1 MSLFDSLQNNLTKGL
16 DSIKSRA
23 ESIAPKLF
31 ERFVSQISVGNSTT
45 SNWDGLSPHLIASIF
60 EVEPYEIG
68 EGDRK
73 TRKWRRVLGG
83 RVVKAPFTEA
93 NLSLT
98 PGWQSPFE
106 GANSENVAPN
116 LAAMLQSGQIQNVID
131 MAMDKVATENLRNR
145 STEYLRQFEGRTG
158 LTKLNSVQ
166 TFSKMEPTDISGTL
180 LFRAWNDGLQE
191 VELPLEQ
198 LMLWSVPVHLCD
210 DSALVNLVNQVKS
223 ATSQGE
229 NKDTN
234 REVDAKVSALLPSE
248 APIKVGLT
256 YKGRTYMPFVIE
268 SLEVPLTSP
277 VNSSGHMI
285 YASVNIRLCSLSAWD
300 RRDVQN
306 TRALTF

>member
-16 DSIKSRA
+16 DSIKSCA

-116 LAAMLQSGQIQNVID
+116 LAAMLQSGQIQNV
-131 MAMDKVATENLRNR
+131 MDVFTNKLTSKDFEGK
-145 STEYLRQFEGRTG
+145 SHEYLRQFEGRTG

-191 VELPLEQ
+191 VEIPIEQ
-198 LMLWSVPVHLCD
+198 LKLWAVPVNLCD
-210 DSALVNLVNQVKS
+210 DSALVNLVNQAKS
-223 ATSQGE
+223 AVSNKEDKQGQV
-229 NKDTN
+229 KAQ
-234 REVDAKVSALLPSE
+234 VAALLPSE

-268 SLEVPLTSP
+268 SLEIPLSSP
-277 VNSSGHMI
+277 VNPTGHMI

>member
-1 MSLFDSLQNNLTKGL
+1 MSLFDSLQDNLTKGL
-16 DSIKSRA
+16 DSIKSTA
-23 ESIAPKLF
+23 ERIAPKLF
-31 ERFVSQISVGNSTT
+31 ERFASQISMGNSTM

-68 EGDRK
+68 EGGRK
-73 TRKWRRVLGG
+73 VRKWRKVIGG
-83 RVVKAPFTEA
+83 RVVKAPFTEV

-106 GANSENVAPN
+106 SSNSENVAPN

-131 MAMDKVATENLRNR
+131 LAMDKVATENLRNR

-210 DSALVNLVNQVKS
+210 DSALVNLVNQAKTAVSNKEDK
-223 ATSQGE
+223 QGQV
-229 NKDTN
+229 NAQ
-234 REVDAKVSALLPSE
+234 VAALLPSE

-268 SLEVPLTSP
+268 SLEIPLSSP
-277 VNSSGHMI
+277 VNSTGHMI

-300 RRDVQN
+300 RRDVEN

>member
-116 LAAMLQSGQIQNVID
+116 LAAMLQSGQIQNV
-131 MAMDKVATENLRNR
+131 MDVFTNNLT
-145 STEYLRQFEGRTG
+145 SKDFEGKSHEYLRQFEGRTG

-198 LMLWSVPVHLCD
+198 LMLWAVPVNLCD
-210 DSALVNLVNQVKS
+210 DSALVNLVNQAKS
-223 ATSQGE
+223 AVSNKEDKQGQV
-229 NKDTN
+229 NAQ
-234 REVDAKVSALLPSE
+234 VAALLPSE

-268 SLEVPLTSP
+268 SLEIPLSSP
-277 VNSSGHMI
+277 VNPTGHMI

>member
-23 ESIAPKLF
+23 ESIAPKLS

-83 RVVKAPFTEA
+83 PVVKAPFTEA
-93 NLSLT
+93 TLTLT

-116 LAAMLQSGQIQNVID
+116 LAAMLQSGQIQNV
-131 MAMDKVATENLRNR
+131 MDVFTNKLTSKDFEGK
-145 STEYLRQFEGRTG
+145 SHEYLRQFEGRTG

-166 TFSKMEPTDISGTL
+166 TFSKMEPADITGTL
-180 LFRAWNDGLQE
+180 LFRAWNDGLEE
-191 VELPLEQ
+191 VEIPIEQ
-198 LMLWSVPVHLCD
+198 LKLWAVPVNLCD
-210 DSALVNLVNQVKS
+210 DSALVNLVNQAKS
-223 ATSQGE
+223 AVSNKEDKQGQV
-229 NKDTN
+229 NAQ
-234 REVDAKVSALLPSE
+234 VAALLPSE

-256 YKGRTYMPFVIE
+256 YKGLTYMPFV
-268 SLEVPLTSP
+268 LELLEIPLSSP
-277 VNSSGHMI
+277 VNPTGHMI
-285 YASVNIRLCSLSAWD
+285 YASLPIRLCSLSAWD

-306 TRALTF
+306 SRALIF

>member
-106 GANSENVAPN
+106 GANSENVAPS
-116 LAAMLQSGQIQNVID
+116 LAAMLQSGQIQNV
-131 MAMDKVATENLRNR
+131 MDVFTNKLTSKDFEGK
-145 STEYLRQFEGRTG
+145 SHEYLRQFEGRTG

-191 VELPLEQ
+191 VEIPLEQ
-198 LMLWSVPVHLCD
+198 LMLWAVPVNLCD
-210 DSALVNLVNQVKS
+210 DSALVNLVNQAKS
-223 ATSQGE
+223 AVSNKEDKQGQV
-229 NKDTN
+229 NAQ
-234 REVDAKVSALLPSE
+234 VAALLPSE

-306 TRALTF
+306 TRALTL

>member
-1 MSLFDSLQNNLTKGL
+1 MSLFDSLQDNLTKGL
-16 DSIKSRA
+16 DSIKSTA
-23 ESIAPKLF
+23 ERIAPQLF
-31 ERFVSQISVGNSTT
+31 ERFASQISMGNSTT

-68 EGDRK
+68 QGDRK
-73 TRKWRRVLGG
+73 VRKWRKVIGG

-116 LAAMLQSGQIQNVID
+116 LAAMLQSGQIQNV
-131 MAMDKVATENLRNR
+131 MDVFTNKLTSKDFEGK
-145 STEYLRQFEGRTG
+145 SHEYLRQFEGRTG

-191 VELPLEQ
+191 VEIPLEQ
-198 LMLWSVPVHLCD
+198 LMLWAVPVNLCD
-210 DSALVNLVNQVKS
+210 DSALVNLVNQAKS
-223 ATSQGE
+223 AVSNKEDKQGQV
-229 NKDTN
+229 NAQ
-234 REVDAKVSALLPSE
+234 VAALLPSE

-268 SLEVPLTSP
+268 SLEIPLSSP
-277 VNSSGHMI
+277 VNPTGHMI

-300 RRDVQN
+300 RRDVEN

>member
-1 MSLFDSLQNNLTKGL
+1 MSLFDSLQDNLTKGL
-16 DSIKSRA
+16 DSIKSTA
-23 ESIAPKLF
+23 ERIAPQLF
-31 ERFVSQISVGNSTT
+31 ERFASQISMGNSTT

-68 EGDRK
+68 QGDRK
-73 TRKWRRVLGG
+73 VRKWRKVIGG

-116 LAAMLQSGQIQNVID
+116 LAAMLQSGQIQNV
-131 MAMDKVATENLRNR
+131 MDVFTNKLTSKDFEGK
-145 STEYLRQFEGRTG
+145 SHEYLRQFEGRTG

-198 LMLWSVPVHLCD
+198 LMLWAVPVNLCD
-210 DSALVNLVNQVKS
+210 DSALVNLVNQAKAAVSNKEDK
-223 ATSQGE
+223 QGQV
-229 NKDTN
+229 NAQ
-234 REVDAKVSALLPSE
+234 VAALLPSE

-268 SLEVPLTSP
+268 SLEIPLSSP
-277 VNSSGHMI
+277 VNSTGHMI

-300 RRDVQN
+300 RRDVEN

>member
-116 LAAMLQSGQIQNVID
+116 LAAMLQSGQIQNV
-131 MAMDKVATENLRNR
+131 MDVFTNKLTSKDFEGK
-145 STEYLRQFEGRTG
+145 SHEYLRQFEGRTG

-191 VELPLEQ
+191 VEIPIEQ
-198 LMLWSVPVHLCD
+198 LKLWAVPVNLCD
-210 DSALVNLVNQVKS
+210 DSALVNLVNQAKS
-223 ATSQGE
+223 AVSNKEDKQGQV
-229 NKDTN
+229 NAQ
-234 REVDAKVSALLPSE
+234 VAALLPSE

-268 SLEVPLTSP
+268 SLEIPLSSP
-277 VNSSGHMI
+277 VNPTGHMI